1 MNERLHEL
9 VLYCKLYMYCI
20 LWRNCVKQ
28 TLHISGAYPEFFL
41 NPGWV
46 ATCPHLTRYIVFA
59 CFSFLWAAHRGSC
72 NPISPAP
79 RPPGSAIGFVTKKS
93 VAMCSFTLTNNV
105 ICLILNVLF
114 TQLVT
119 QIWSDW
125 FLSATEWKVIDR
137 TEYYVIVIFTDKRNG
152 RNKRNET

>member
-1 MNERLHEL
+1 MEGYMNWCC
-9 VLYCKLYMYCI
+9 VVKLYMYCI
-20 LWRNCVKQ
+20 LWRICVGQ

-41 NPGWV
+41 KSRMGCP
-46 ATCPHLTRYIVFA
+46 CPHLTRYTVFA
-59 CFSFLWAAHRGSC
+59 CFSFLWAAHRG
-72 NPISPAP
+72 
-79 RPPGSAIGFVTKKS
+79 PGSAIGFVTKKS